1 MSDGKYESWV
11 TVFTSGTDYEADLVR
26 DRLDDRGIPAVVLT
40 QRDHAFNLNVGDLAA
55 VRVMVPPD
63 EAQKAVD
70 LIEGELISEEEL
82 EQAAMEA
89 DPEAEDAHTPDEE
102 SALDSGNESLK
113 NPSGNED
120 RDASS

>member
-1 MSDGKYESWV
+1 MSENKYQNWV

-26 DRLDDRGIPAVVLT
+26 DRLDDQGIPAVVFT
-40 QRDHAFNLNVGDLAA
+40 QRDHAFNLTVGDLAA

-70 LIEGELISEEEL
+70 LIEGELVSDEEL
-82 EQAAMEA
+82 ERAAMEA
-89 DPEAEDAHTPDEE
+89 DPNAEDAHSPDEE

-113 NPSGNED
+113 NPDPDSD
-120 RDASS
+120 R